1 MISNGMLLLIFLI
14 TIVLFF
20 WGTYKALKTQKS
32 LYMLAMLP
40 FLVMITIMF
49 LL

>member
-20 WGTYKALKTQKS
+20 WGAYKALKTQKS

>member
-1 MISNGMLLLIFLI
+1 MLLLIFI
-14 TIVLFF
+14 VTIILFF
-20 WGTYKALKTQKS
+20 WGTYKALKSQKS

-40 FLVMITIMF
+40 FLLMITVMF

>member
-1 MISNGMLLLIFLI
+1 MLLLIFVA
-14 TIVLFF
+14 TIILFF

-40 FLVMITIMF
+40 FLLGITVMF

>member
-14 TIVLFF
+14 TIALFF
-20 WGTYKALKTQKS
+20 WGTYKAIKSQKS

-40 FLVMITIMF
+40 FLLMIAVMF